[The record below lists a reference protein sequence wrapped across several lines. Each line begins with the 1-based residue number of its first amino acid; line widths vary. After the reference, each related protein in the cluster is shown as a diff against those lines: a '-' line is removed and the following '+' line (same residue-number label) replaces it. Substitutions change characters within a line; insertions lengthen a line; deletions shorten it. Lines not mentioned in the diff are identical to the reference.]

1 MEQGI
6 NLIKNKHVAR
16 MLAIILILIALI
28 LESIEFFSELH
39 AEGLL
44 FENLFAYIFEI
55 VTNGLL
61 IYALITKK
69 PPLIEIALIVLK
81 VFEATYY
88 PLRSSQ
94 RLDAL
99 LASEASTFSIVTH
112 ILFAI
117 AAFSLLFGLI
127 FFCVYKLR
135 GEKVRHWDLMK
146 VWVLIASIFMFAIVI
161 LYIVEMVKYQEM
173 SWEELLEPVALTIL
187 FLGMFMTYEYVEEEI
202 IYNE

>member
-16 MLAIILILIALI
+16 MLAIVLISIALI
-28 LESIEFFSELH
+28 IESIEFFSELQ
-39 AEGLL
+39 AEGFL

-69 PPLIEIALIVLK
+69 PQLIEIAIIVLK
-81 VFEATYY
+81 VFEGTYY

-99 LASEASTFSIVTH
+99 LASEAST
-112 ILFAI
+112 L
-117 AAFSLLFGLI
+117 
-127 FFCVYKLR
+127 
-135 GEKVRHWDLMK
+135 
-146 VWVLIASIFMFAIVI
+146 AIVA
-161 LYIVEMVKYQEM
+161 YEVK
-173 SWEELLEPVALTIL
+173 SDALA
-187 FLGMFMTYEYVEEEI
+187 FKSNEASTYVFSA
-202 IYNE
+202 

>member
-16 MLAIILILIALI
+16 MLAIVLISIALI
-28 LESIEFFSELH
+28 IESVEFFSVAFEDR
-39 AEGLL
+39 LL

-55 VTNGLL
+55 VSNGLL
-61 IYALITKK
+61 IYALIRKK

-81 VFEATYY
+81 VFEGTYY

-117 AAFSLLFGLI
+117 AAFSLLFGLV
-127 FFCVYKLR
+127 FFCIYKLKD
-135 GEKVRHWDLMK
+135 ESIKFWDIMK
-146 VWVLIASIFMFAIVI
+146 VWVLIASVFMFSIVI
-161 LYIVEMVKYQEM
+161 LYLIEMIKYREM
-173 SWEELLEPVALTIL
+173 SWEELLEPIALTVL